1 MIRKNE
7 FDILKILKSLY
18 QSLQRPSYIFDYVSF
33 LIPLQVDVN
42 SALGYSKLLLYANN
56 PPVNGTC
63 ELNYNQDKVYVL
75 ETLVR

>member
-1 MIRKNE
+1 MVRFCYE
-7 FDILKILKSLY
+7 SLNIDY
-18 QSLQRPSYIFDYVSF
+18 ISLTPIYFFIFSPIQF
-33 LIPLQVDVN
+33 IITISPQVDVN

-63 ELNYNQDKVYVL
+63 ELTYDQDKVYVL